1 MMIRNLALLA
11 APLLNVRFV
20 RRVRRNHGLEHATI
34 HLLSRKL
41 KNLNMAGRSTANGY
55 YLYGNV
61 GTAEIEQA
69 AHEALSRMRAGEHGL
84 AIHPNCG
91 TGLVTAGLLTS
102 VATLAGTTG
111 MKRGVLERLARLPSV
126 ILLSTLALIAAQ
138 PLGLSLQHYF
148 TTLGDPGDLQIVS
161 IRRYEFTVPIAG
173 QRMTV
178 HFVKTAAG

>member
-1 MMIRNLALLA
+1 MIRNLALFA

-41 KNLNMAGRSTANGY
+41 KNLNMAGRSTANGF

-61 GTAEIEQA
+61 NTAEIEQT
-69 AHEALSRMRAGEHGL
+69 AHEALRRMRAGEHGL

-91 TGLVTAGLLTS
+91 TGLVTAGVMTS
-102 VATLAGTTG
+102 LAALAGTAG
-111 MKRGVLERLARLPSV
+111 MKRGVLDRLARLPSV
-126 ILLSTLALIAAQ
+126 ILLSTLALIASQ

-161 IRRYEFTVPIAG
+161 VRRHEFTIPIAG

-178 HFVKTAAG
+178 HFVKTQAG